1 MPTDRIAR
9 IIEVYLQG
17 ELELDTAVAELTHV
31 YVEHGWGFYLVEAE
45 CAPEH
50 QERMRALAARMDAA
64 MSAATGAQLRGPQ
77 HGGAPS
83 GTGVRS

>member
-1 MPTDRIAR
+1 MPSDRIAR
-9 IIEVYLQG
+9 IIEVYLAG

-50 QERMRALAARMDAA
+50 RDRMRELAARMEAA
-64 MSAATGAQLRGPQ
+64 MATAAGSHHRRPRHSSAP
-77 HGGAPS
+77 P
-83 GTGVRS
+83 GTV